1 MCFIFIHTQTLHT
14 HAHIMDTK
22 PTNWVG
28 TCEDQQEL
36 FTEILAYLLAREV
49 MDRNHMCMSSERFAR
64 IGRKLINSEGYY
76 TKAMEH
82 FNKLLIT
89 WDVKY
94 SNETGIRNKKL
105 DDGTLL
111 LQAYRA
117 RLRGIIPDGKAKK
130 YEAVYEE
137 LE

>member
-1 MCFIFIHTQTLHT
+1 
-14 HAHIMDTK
+14 MDTK
-22 PTNWVG
+22 PANWVG
-28 TCEDQQEL
+28 TCKDQLEL

-49 MDRNHMCMSSERFAR
+49 MDRNHMCMSSESFVR
-64 IGRKLINSEGYY
+64 IGRKLLDREAYY
-76 TKAMEH
+76 TKATEH
-82 FNKLLIT
+82 FDKLLTT
-89 WDVKY
+89 WGVEY
-94 SNETGIRNKKL
+94 NNETDIKNRKL

-117 RLRGIIPDGKAKK
+117 RLRAIIPDGKAKK